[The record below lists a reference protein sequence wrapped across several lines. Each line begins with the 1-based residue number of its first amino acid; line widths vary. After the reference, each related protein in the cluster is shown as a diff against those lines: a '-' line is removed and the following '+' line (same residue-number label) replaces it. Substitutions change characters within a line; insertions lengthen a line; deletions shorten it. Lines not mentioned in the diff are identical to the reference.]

1 MVSWVTTRSAVR
13 VFPSG
18 APAPT
23 PAPTPP
29 AVLARVV
36 PEGFRS
42 RRHAAADHAAAGRLA
57 VVSDHQETPA
67 PLVVTASLVALEGL
81 ALLGIAVVELADLT
95 GDRVSLGISVAVFF
109 IAYGVLLLVAG
120 LALVRRTPWARG
132 PALMS
137 QLIALGV
144 AWYLRDAALPAAVVA
159 VTAVVAIA
167 GIVHPASIEALESE
181 AG

>member
-1 MVSWVTTRSAVR
+1 M
-13 VFPSG
+13 SG
-18 APAPT
+18 
-23 PAPTPP
+23 
-29 AVLARVV
+29 R
-36 PEGFRS
+36 
-42 RRHAAADHAAAGRLA
+42 
-57 VVSDHQETPA
+57 QETPA

-81 ALLGIAVVELADLT
+81 ALVGVAALELADLT

-109 IAYGVLLLVAG
+109 LAYGALLLTAG
-120 LALVRRTPWARG
+120 LALVRRSPWARG

-144 AWYLRDAALPAAVVA
+144 AWYLRDVPLVAAVVA
-159 VTAVVAIA
+159 VGAVVAIA